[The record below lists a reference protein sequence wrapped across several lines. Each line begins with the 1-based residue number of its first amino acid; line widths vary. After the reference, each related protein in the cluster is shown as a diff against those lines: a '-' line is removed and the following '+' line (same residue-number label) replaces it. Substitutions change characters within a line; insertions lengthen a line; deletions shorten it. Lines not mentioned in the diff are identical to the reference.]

1 MDYNHKEKSLSLTES
16 NKKIKEMRAA
26 TPTGSVIRDAQNSA
40 VISVSHPE
48 EAVHHLFSG
57 H

>member
-1 MDYNHKEKSLSLTES
+1 
-16 NKKIKEMRAA
+16 MRAA
-26 TPTGSVIRDAQNSA
+26 TPTGSVIHDAQNSA